1 MNTRNVNVKTATR
14 KSTERFDEKI
24 ISVEARAKKIIVV
37 GQIVSTELY
46 GLGRGVVCSI
56 NGEQSQYGQDKIGGI
71 ITHRGGGN
79 AKFDI
84 AFFNGER
91 ANAVPECILRGVQWS
106 IHDEV
111 ATPEAVKMACEYT
124 EVVADQ
130 KAKEEQL
137 ARERFTQ
144 EKERVKNLPEYNL
157 LQSDDLGA
165 KGVAIN
171 IRKELKVTFPKVKF
185 SVRKSD
191 YDCVSIKWTDGP
203 TDKQVRTI
211 TSKYKCGSFDAMQDM
226 YEYNSSPFNEVF
238 GGVKYVFTDRKES
251 DELIK
256 KALEFALEKYGSEL
270 ITEECTVES
279 YRSGMLNN
287 YREDYFDR
295 GLSYVVYLIA
305 KNLTM

>member
-1 MNTRNVNVKTATR
+1 MKTQT
-14 KSTERFDEKI
+14 
-24 ISVEARAKKIIVV
+24 KKFVVV

-56 NGEQSQYGQDKIGGI
+56 NGEQSQYGQDKNVSGVI
-71 ITHRGGGN
+71 HRGGGN

-91 ANAVPECILRGVQWS
+91 TKSLPECILRSVQWS

-124 EVVADQ
+124 EVVAAQ

-137 ARERFTQ
+137 ERDIFLQ
-144 EKERVKNLPEYNL
+144 EKEKVRNSPEYEL

-171 IRKELKVTFPKVKF
+171 IRKELKAAFPKVKF

-203 TDKQVRTI
+203 TEKQVRDI
-211 TSKYKCGSFDAMQDM
+211 TDKYKYGRFDAMQDM
-226 YEYNSSPFNEVF
+226 YVDNSSPFNEVF
-238 GGVKYVFTDRKES
+238 GGTKYVMPQREIS

-256 KALEFALEKYGSEL
+256 KAIDEALKKFGSEI
-270 ITEECTVES
+270 ITNECTVES
-279 YRSGMLNN
+279 YRNGMLNN
-287 YREDYFDR
+287 FRDDYFER
-295 GLSYVVYLIA
+295 GLSYEINRIA
-305 KNLTM
+305 HGLGI